1 MTISK
6 SEARK
11 LTINV
16 TELGAQVLRGV
27 LTIEAEKASIN
38 NVDVLEWLMRHAG
51 AEIMLIATPV
61 GHAVDES
68 DVKTCSRCGRDYQ
81 GDACPYCAEARARLR
96 G

>member
-1 MTISK
+1 MAISK

-16 TELGAQVLRGV
+16 TELGAQVLRGI
-27 LTIEAEKASIN
+27 LTVEGETATIN
-38 NVDVLEWLMRHAG
+38 NVDLVEWLTRHAG
-51 AEIMLIATPV
+51 MEIMLIATPV
-61 GHAVDES
+61 GHAVDSS
-68 DVKTCSRCGRDYQ
+68 DVRSCSRCGRDYQ

>member
-38 NVDVLEWLMRHAG
+38 NRVV
-51 AEIMLIATPV
+51 AELDRI
-61 GHAVDES
+61 
-68 DVKTCSRCGRDYQ
+68 Q
-81 GDACPYCAEARARLR
+81 G
-96 G
+96 